1 MSSWGYHSILNIA
14 GCNPRSIRCSKHIAL
29 FSKEL
34 VKRIDMEAY
43 GKPKIIMF
51 GTGNK
56 KGYTLVQLIHTS
68 NITAHFCEED
78 NAIFL
83 DVFSCKPYNKIE
95 IEKVVDEYFEP
106 KVIYTNYFERSIPEL
121 K

>member
-1 MSSWGYHSILNIA
+1 MSWGYHSILNIA
-14 GCNPRSIRCSKHIAL
+14 GCNQRSIRCSKHIAL